1 MPCGRRRKCSVMPVP
16 EPQFD
21 ELYREIILDHYRK
34 PRNQGTL
41 ADATQHAEGMNPVCG
56 DEIMLDLRV
65 ANDTIEAIAFA
76 GMGCSISQATAS
88 MLTERVK
95 GSTLEEAERVVAG
108 MNAMLVD
115 GAPPARELGDLESLQ
130 GVAKFPVR
138 VKCALLS
145 CKVLGEGIDEACNGT
160 QTKEAI

>member
-1 MPCGRRRKCSVMPVP
+1 MRCGRRRKCSVMPVP

-21 ELYREIILDHYRK
+21 ELYRELILDHFRR
-34 PRNQGTL
+34 PRNQGQL
-41 ADATQHAEGMNPVCG
+41 ANATQHAEGLNPVCG
-56 DEIMLDLRV
+56 DEIVLDLQI
-65 ANDTIEAIAFA
+65 ADDTIDDIAFS
-76 GMGCSISQATAS
+76 GMGCSISQSTAS

-95 GSTLEEAERVVAG
+95 GSTLDEAERVVAG

-115 GAPPARELGDLESLQ
+115 GAPPARELGDLEALQ

-145 CKVLGEGIDEACNGT
+145 CKVLEEGIEEARDGT
-160 QTKEAI
+160 QKKETH